1 MEAADQAAG
10 LCGYA
15 DHGQVYVINPAVGT
29 LRTQHG
35 TSAGGG
41 VRAAWEDIYTA
52 DLSVAKA
59 VEGPRNDWRAFVI
72 LGAKY

>member
-1 MEAADQAAG
+1 MSRSIDHFSGELFNIMPAAG
-10 LCGYA
+10 TPRV
-15 DHGQVYVINPAVGT
+15 QS
-29 LRTQHG
+29 G

-41 VRAAWEDIYTA
+41 VRFAWEDTYMA

-72 LGAKY
+72 LTAKY